1 MWKHTICAILYPILC
16 ISKIPSAFISQRIQ
30 WTITEQT
37 VKIIRICIL
46 MAWKILAFFM
56 AEIRILF
63 SLPIRFL
70 HFFFL
75 LSHNIKKYSNESSIT
90 LRITKYQKFITAF
103 LKLRNYKRERCYP
116 GVEKNP
122 FMSARRERI
131 NPKQYRLPFNHV

>member
-1 MWKHTICAILYPILC
+1 MWKHTICAILYPFLC
-16 ISKIPSAFISQRIQ
+16 ILKIPSAFISQRIQ
-30 WTITEQT
+30 RAITEQT
-37 VKIIRICIL
+37 VKIIRICVL

-75 LSHNIKKYSNESSIT
+75 LSHYIKKHSNESSIT

-103 LKLRNYKRERCYP
+103 LKLHNYKRERCYP

-131 NPKQYRLPFNHV
+131 NPK